1 MCCINR
7 NDCLFIQISAV
18 QRVDIL
24 LSESSVSSFFCSCS
38 HRLFKL
44 PIEDPVHCL
53 KLIFSFITD
62 LLLCLNF
69 EEIVRTGLYD

>member
-7 NDCLFIQISAV
+7 NDCLFIQISTV
-18 QRVDIL
+18 QGVDIL
-24 LSESSVSSFFCSCS
+24 LSESSVSLFFCSCT
-38 HRLFKL
+38 HTLFKL

-53 KLIFSFITD
+53 KFIFTFITD

-69 EEIVRTGLYD
+69 EEIVCTGLYD